1 MPQNLNKVRK
11 LKIYIITLICILGF
25 IVISLIPFLVNN
37 LQERNALDKHLLAV
51 KQATQDIIY
60 FDEVLT
66 MSARMYAFTQSPAW
80 EKRYLHTANSLDNA
94 LEVAQSLEPTVKD
107 AIQATTKTNNQLIAI
122 EMNAIELVKNQRFT
136 DAQSLLLNDQ
146 YFELKAEY
154 EEYVHRALQDAIHHN
169 EVVILQ
175 KITKT
180 KNWLLSSA
188 FLLSILFFSLVLYF
202 YSYNKKT
209 EALIRSKID
218 ELNNKVQELEA
229 LAFELDSANNAKSEL
244 LAKISHELKT
254 PINGIHGS
262 LQLIK
267 YKKVN
272 EEALLL
278 VNNAIS
284 CSDMLVRLVDDILD
298 FSKLKSSK
306 YTLNADEYDL
316 CALFASVQQIYTQEC
331 NAKGIKFHLSQKISC
346 PNRFCDGLRLKQIIF
361 NLLNNAVKFT
371 HSGTVSLTVKEQATP
386 EVIFVEVTDTG
397 IGMNHSTQAK
407 LFNDFEQGDSSITR
421 VYGGTG
427 LGMSIVKALVELMGG
442 KIHVS
447 SEPNMGTKVSLQ
459 LNLAISREEITKPD
473 TTCKPDYLDS
483 LKKLDVLVVE
493 DNKVNQFII
502 SKLLKS
508 VGIFPVITNNGQ
520 EALESVSNDTQLVLM
535 DIQMPVMDGV
545 TACQYIKQSRPELPI
560 IAVTANAQENDIKY
574 YLNKGFEGVIP
585 KPIKMDDLY
594 LAIHKA
600 VAASD
605 IKVLSSPK
613 KA

>member
-1 MPQNLNKVRK
+1 MPQDLNKVKK

-25 IVISLIPFLVNN
+25 SVISLIPFLVIN
-37 LQERNALDKHLLAV
+37 LQERNTLDKHLLAV

-66 MSARMYAFTQSPAW
+66 MSARMYAFTQNADW
-80 EKRYLHTANSLDNA
+80 EKRYLLTAENLDNT
-94 LEVAQSLEPTVKD
+94 LEVVQSLEPKVKD
-107 AIQATTKTNNQLIAI
+107 AIQATSITNDQLIAI
-122 EMNAIELVKNQRFT
+122 EMNAIELVKSQRFT
-136 DAQSLLLNDQ
+136 DAQSLLLNDK

-154 EEYVHRALQDAIHHN
+154 EEYVHQALQNAIHHN

-188 FLLSILFFSLVLYF
+188 FLLSILFFSLVIYF

-306 YTLNADEYDL
+306 YTLNAEEYDL
-316 CALFASVQQIYTQEC
+316 SALFASVQQIYTQEC
-331 NAKGIKFHLSQKISC
+331 NAKGIKFHLSQRISY

-371 HSGTVSLTVKEQATP
+371 HSGTVSLTVKEQTTP
-386 EVIFVEVTDTG
+386 EVIFIEITDTG

-407 LFNDFEQGDSSITR
+407 LFNEFEQGDSSITR

-447 SEPNMGTKVSLQ
+447 SEPNMGTKVTLK
-459 LNLAISREEITKPD
+459 LNLTISKEVATKPD

-483 LKKLDVLVVE
+483 LKNLDVLVVE

-508 VGIFPVITNNGQ
+508 IGISPAITNNGQ
-520 EALESVSNDTQLVLM
+520 EALDSVSNDTQLVLM
-535 DIQMPVMDGV
+535 DIQMPIMDGV

-560 IAVTANAQENDIKY
+560 LAVTANAQQSDIKY
-574 YLNKGFEGVIP
+574 YLNKGFEDVIS

-594 LAIHKA
+594 LAIQKA
-600 VAASD
+600 VASSNID
-605 IKVLSSPK
+605 IHY
-613 KA
+613 

>member
-1 MPQNLNKVRK
+1 MPQDLNKVKK
-11 LKIYIITLICILGF
+11 LKVYIITLICILGF
-25 IVISLIPFLVNN
+25 SVISLIPFLVNN
-37 LQERNALDKHLLAV
+37 LQERNALDKHLLAI

-66 MSARMYAFTQSPAW
+66 MSARMYAFTQNPSW
-80 EKRYLHTANSLDNA
+80 EKRYLHTTNSLDNA
-94 LEVAQSLEPTVKD
+94 LEMAQSLEPTVKD
-107 AIQATTKTNNQLIAI
+107 AIQATSKTNNQLIAI

-154 EEYVHRALQDAIHHN
+154 EEYVHRALQNAIHHN

-188 FLLSILFFSLVLYF
+188 FLLSILFFSLLIYF

-267 YKKVN
+267 SQKVN

-306 YTLNADEYDL
+306 YTLNSDDYDL
-316 CALFASVQQIYTQEC
+316 SALFASVQQIYTQEC

-371 HSGTVSLTVKEQATP
+371 HSGTVSLTVKEHANP
-386 EVIFVEVTDTG
+386 ELIFIEITDTG
-397 IGMNHSTQAK
+397 IGMDHSTQAK

-442 KIHVS
+442 KVHVS
-447 SEPNMGTKVSLQ
+447 SEPSMGTKVSLQ
-459 LNLAISREEITKPD
+459 LNLAISRDVTSKPE

-483 LKKLDVLVVE
+483 LKDLNVLVVE

-502 SKLLKS
+502 SKLLRS
-508 VGIFPVITNNGQ
+508 VGISLVITNNGQ
-520 EALESVSNDTQLVLM
+520 EALDSVSNDTQLVLM

-545 TACQYIKQSRPELPI
+545 TACQHIKQSRPELPI
-560 IAVTANAQENDIKY
+560 IAVTANAQESDIKY

-585 KPIKMDDLY
+585 KPIKMDGLY

-600 VAASD
+600 VATSN
-605 IKVLSSPK
+605 IEV
-613 KA
+613 

>member
-1 MPQNLNKVRK
+1 MPQDLNKVKK
-11 LKIYIITLICILGF
+11 LKVYIITLICILGF
-25 IVISLIPFLVNN
+25 SVILLIPFLVNN
-37 LQERNALDKHLLAV
+37 LQERNALDKNLLAI

-66 MSARMYAFTQSPAW
+66 MSARMYAFTQNPSW
-80 EKRYLHTANSLDNA
+80 EKRYLHTTNSLDNA
-94 LEVAQSLEPTVKD
+94 LEMAQSLEPTVKD
-107 AIQATTKTNNQLIAI
+107 AIQATSKTNNQLIAI
-122 EMNAIELVKNQRFT
+122 EMNAIELVKSQRFT

-154 EEYVHRALQDAIHHN
+154 EEYVHRALQNAIHHN

-188 FLLSILFFSLVLYF
+188 FLLSILFFSLLIYF

-229 LAFELDSANNAKSEL
+229 LAYELDSANNAKSEL

-267 YKKVN
+267 SQKVN

-306 YTLNADEYDL
+306 YTLNSDDYDL
-316 CALFASVQQIYTQEC
+316 SALFASVQQIYTQEC

-371 HSGTVSLTVKEQATP
+371 HSGTVSLTVKEHANP
-386 EVIFVEVTDTG
+386 ELIFIEITDTG
-397 IGMNHSTQAK
+397 IGMDHSTQAK

-447 SEPNMGTKVSLQ
+447 SEPSMGTKVSLQ
-459 LNLAISREEITKPD
+459 LNLAIPRDVTSKPE

-483 LKKLDVLVVE
+483 LKNLDVLVVE

-508 VGIFPVITNNGQ
+508 VGISPVITNNGQ
-520 EALESVSNDTQLVLM
+520 EALDSVSNDTQLVLM

-560 IAVTANAQENDIKY
+560 LAVTANAQESDIKY
-574 YLNKGFEGVIP
+574 YLNKGFEDVIP

-594 LAIHKA
+594 LSMHKA
-600 VAASD
+600 VAASN
-605 IKVLSSPK
+605 IQL
-613 KA
+613 